1 MSNRV
6 KSTGIIVRVHL
17 PAASTRQH
25 LCCCCRFCCIGN
37 LGSLWCFVVCILT
50 YGRSAY
56 WPRFSQPFSLGCQ
69 LSPQMALISGKLV
82 TPPPPPP
89 LTHLN
94 TFTCV
99 PHTYLVPL
107 HQGKVRQFLSQ
118 ILDKNIFFFNK
129 SKNFFVLFLQ
139 QQLIY
144 RYIWSWGCCR
154 SGKWGGE
161 KDSSALAA
169 QGGEREKEGSL
180 TCFQSGRVNMAHGHT
195 ANR

>member
-118 ILDKNIFFFNK
+118 ILDKNIFFSINLKTF
-129 SKNFFVLFLQ
+129 LFCF
-139 QQLIY
+139 Y
-144 RYIWSWGCCR
+144 NNNWYIDTFDLEDAVGRGSEEERKTVRR
-154 SGKWGGE
+154 S
-161 KDSSALAA
+161 
-169 QGGEREKEGSL
+169 QHRGERERRKA
-180 TCFQSGRVNMAHGHT
+180 V
-195 ANR
+195 